1 MQEDIIHKYF
11 YAKIFMW
18 MFKEENMKKI
28 IASLFTITLL
38 ALPSYAA
45 TKWTATDRVAPVS
58 KTVGEKNSL
67 PAKLQFK
74 LVDEFVNNSATSTT
88 NIVEISKTDLTY
100 AGNDNEVAAVVTYEL
115 GQIINGKSGKD
126 NLRAATKA
134 ILAEKLSKD
143 NIVNTTANSEYWNSK
158 TALRD
163 KKEADMT
170 AIDLMVKAGYNP
182 LALVVVITK
191 MPGTNL
197 ELIMGQPANA
207 DRAMSAYNYLAYNY
221 PEKVKAGYNCQ
232 EYRNFLSYANPIVE
246 KRNKSKRQIKKFAKE
261 QEKIKSDRARSLNQ
275 YKMSGGLSGWDATYA
290 ILNELSTTNKK

>member
-1 MQEDIIHKYF
+1 
-11 YAKIFMW
+11 
-18 MFKEENMKKI
+18 MKKLI
-28 IASLFTITLL
+28 LSVLTMSIFVVSAS
-38 ALPSYAA
+38 AA
-45 TKWTATDRVAPVS
+45 TWTATDRVAPVS
-58 KTVGEKNSL
+58 KIVVEKNSL

-74 LVDEFVNNSATSTT
+74 IVDGTVDNSTTSTT
-88 NIVEISKTDLTY
+88 NVVQISKTDLTY
-100 AGNDNEVAAVVTYEL
+100 AGNDNEVAAVVSYEL

-158 TALRD
+158 TALKD

-170 AIDLMVKAGYNP
+170 AVDLMVKAGYNP

-197 ELIMGQPANA
+197 ELVMGQPANSE
-207 DRAMSAYNYLAYNY
+207 RAMSAYNYIAYNY
-221 PEKVKAGYNCQ
+221 PEKIKAGYGCQ
-232 EYRNFLSYANPIVE
+232 EYRNFLAYSDPIVQ
-246 KRNKSKRQIKKFAKE
+246 KRNKSKRQVKKFAKE
-261 QEKIKSDRARSLNQ
+261 QEKIKADRARSLNQ

-290 ILNELSTTNKK
+290 ILQEMSTEKK

>member
-1 MQEDIIHKYF
+1 
-11 YAKIFMW
+11 
-18 MFKEENMKKI
+18 MKKVFLM
-28 IASLFTITLL
+28 LFSFAFVIL
-38 ALPSYAA
+38 SSNAA
-45 TKWTATDRVAPVS
+45 TWTATDRVAPVS
-58 KTVGEKNSL
+58 KIIVEKNSL

-74 LVDEFVNNSATSTT
+74 IVDNYVDNSKTSST
-88 NIVEISKTDLTY
+88 NIVEISKNDLVY
-100 AGNDNEVAAVVTYEL
+100 AGNDNEVAAVVAYEL

-158 TALRD
+158 TALKD

-170 AIDLMVKAGYNP
+170 AVDLMVKANYNP

-197 ELIMGQPANA
+197 ELVMGHPANA
-207 DRAMSAYNYLAYNY
+207 ERAMSVYDYLAYNY
-221 PEKVKAGYNCQ
+221 PEKVKAGYGCQ
-232 EYRNFLSYANPIVE
+232 EYRNFLSYADPIVD
-246 KRNKSKRQIKKFAKE
+246 KRNKSKRSIKKFAKE
-261 QEKIKSDRARSLNQ
+261 QEKIKTERTKSLNQ

>member
-1 MQEDIIHKYF
+1 
-11 YAKIFMW
+11 
-18 MFKEENMKKI
+18 MKKLI
-28 IASLFTITLL
+28 LSVLTMSIFVVSAS
-38 ALPSYAA
+38 AA
-45 TKWTATDRVAPVS
+45 TWTATGRVAPVS
-58 KTVGEKNSL
+58 KIVVEKNSL

-74 LVDEFVNNSATSTT
+74 IVDGTVDNSTTSTT
-88 NIVEISKTDLTY
+88 NVVQISKTDLTY
-100 AGNDNEVAAVVTYEL
+100 AGNDNEVAAVVSYEL

-158 TALRD
+158 TALKD

-170 AIDLMVKAGYNP
+170 AVDLMVKAGYNP

-197 ELIMGQPANA
+197 ELVMGQPANSE
-207 DRAMSAYNYLAYNY
+207 RAMSAYNYIAYNY
-221 PEKVKAGYNCQ
+221 PEKIKAGYGCQ
-232 EYRNFLSYANPIVE
+232 EYRNFLAYSDPIVQ
-246 KRNKSKRQIKKFAKE
+246 KRNKSKRQVKKFAKE
-261 QEKIKSDRARSLNQ
+261 QEKIKADRARSLNQ

-290 ILNELSTTNKK
+290 ILQEMSTEKK